1 MAPKRPQRFTQRNG
15 YHCAP
20 GSPRT
25 PDRGSTAKTWA
36 PPPMWELS
44 FFFLIKYLF
53 VYLAMTGVSAVHRL
67 FSCGM

>member
-1 MAPKRPQRFTQRNG
+1 MAPKRPQRFTQHNG

-44 FFFLIKYLF
+44 FFFFNQIFVCLF
-53 VYLAMTGVSAVHRL
+53 IWL
-67 FSCGM
+67 